1 MESEM
6 TGFLRAA
13 PIIWALI
20 IGFAEISPPAQ
31 AGSAL
36 AGSGDPDRSAEYEAF
51 LDNDHFD
58 QARVDSR
65 FAEILPELRR
75 FRVLIVPS
83 YLSDTAF
90 EANKRG
96 MADYF
101 VRHVEWLGEAGIDVE
116 VVAIESEAPVAE
128 NAIRVAS
135 AVRESVKPVCLL
147 THSKGGLDALD
158 FLIHASSEERSKVAC
173 WISLQAP
180 FKGTP
185 LADIVATTPVIG
197 DLAGAVLLALGGN
210 AESLRD
216 LTTEARSRY
225 MAENA
230 PAIRHIIATI
240 PTLCLATTVETP
252 EAGLISAFMALTLGY
267 LEGESIPSDGVVPTD
282 SAILPGANHVIA
294 RNVDH
299 NASVSTP
306 LAASRPVDSE
316 RLLKVLFVL
325 LLGPEWT

>member
-1 MESEM
+1 MR
-6 TGFLRAA
+6 GFLQAA
-13 PIIWALI
+13 PVLLVIVIAVAGL
-20 IGFAEISPPAQ
+20 SLPAQ
-31 AGSAL
+31 GATAQASNRG
-36 AGSGDPDRSAEYEAF
+36 PDRTAEYEAF
-51 LDNDHFD
+51 LDADNFD
-58 QARVDSR
+58 DALVDSR
-65 FAEILPELRR
+65 FAEILPEVRR
-75 FRVLIVPS
+75 YRVLIVPS

-90 EANKRG
+90 EANKHG

-101 VRHVEWLGEAGIDVE
+101 VRHVKWLGEAGIDVE

-128 NAIRVAS
+128 NATRVAS
-135 AVRESVKPVCLL
+135 AVREAEKPVCLL

-158 FLIHASSEERSKVAC
+158 FLIHAGADERAKIAC

-185 LADIVATTPVIG
+185 LADVVATTPVLG
-197 DLAGAVLLALGGN
+197 DLAGAVLLALGGD

-216 LTTEARSRY
+216 LTTESRSKY
-225 MAENA
+225 MTENA
-230 PAIRHIIATI
+230 PAIRHIVATM
-240 PTLCLATTVETP
+240 PVMCFASTVETP
-252 EAGLISAFMALTLGY
+252 EAGLVSAFMALTLGY
-267 LEGESIPSDGVVPTD
+267 LQGESIPSDGVVPTD

-299 NASVSTP
+299 NASVATP
-306 LAASRPVDSE
+306 LAASRTVDSE